1 MQANHWN
8 PRRGTSKC
16 ELINENNNL
25 LVRIQFLESDLK
37 QNNDNTTEY
46 ESLKTKITEL
56 EDQVAKRDKEVK
68 DLRNN
73 NLTIQENLEFTN
85 KS

>member
-1 MQANHWN
+1 
-8 PRRGTSKC
+8 
-16 ELINENNNL
+16 
-25 LVRIQFLESDLK
+25 LESDLK
-37 QNNDNTTEY
+37 QNNDNTTEF
-46 ESLKTKITEL
+46 ESLKTKITDL
-56 EDQVAKRDKEVK
+56 TDQVAKRDKEVK